1 MRQLVVW
8 CVEEQFPQ
16 ERSSV
21 REARDFVVRALVQH
35 GLSHLVD
42 DIKLVVSELMTNAV
56 VHAETPVRVV
66 VEELPFCV
74 KLSVYDE
81 SADRPVPRL
90 SQRLDSDGDDGRG
103 LWITD
108 ACSADWGVDLG
119 RGFGKCVWA
128 LFAVPPKSSWVE
140 QEDWQAP
147 IRSDPSLRSLSDQ
160 VSATVHRTRLRVPQV
175 RRA

>member
-1 MRQLVVW
+1 MQQLVVW

-21 REARDFVVRALVQH
+21 REARDFVVRTLIQH
-35 GLSHLVD
+35 DLLHLVD
-42 DIKLVVSELMTNAV
+42 DVKLVVSELVTNVV

-74 KLSVYDE
+74 KLSVHDGA
-81 SADRPVPRL
+81 ADRPVPRL
-90 SQRLDSDGDDGRG
+90 LQRLDSAGDDGRG
-103 LWITD
+103 LSITD

-128 LFAVPPKSSWVE
+128 LFAVPPKSTWVDY
-140 QEDWQAP
+140 EDWQAP
-147 IRSDPSLRSLSDQ
+147 IRSEPLLS
-160 VSATVHRTRLRVPQV
+160 P
-175 RRA
+175 